1 MSVQKENSVMKQLWS
16 LRSEDPTQYYTLV
29 KMHLSFATDLSTD
42 QCDGLMEEK
51 VESPSGKS
59 SGRWNLTPL
68 IRRLGRPMGN
78 AWRGVMEGAPLTQEG
93 VCQAYQLIHYLNR
106 DYNITQEG
114 LFRKSGSVTR
124 QQELKALLN
133 SGRDLNLDYGN
144 YSAHDCA
151 SVLKNFLADL
161 PEPLLSESHYK
172 IHCKIAEMNQSTLD
186 EEKKEFV
193 QKRQIKALRLLFL
206 LLPHEN
212 YRLLKDLLMLLNRVT
227 KHQDQNKMTSINLG
241 TMFAP
246 PILCPRKMTPN
257 DLQYM
262 SGSLSHSV
270 AFMID
275 HCAKLFQIPIELEYD
290 VRQYW
295 SNKKTLKHQLSKD
308 APTNTIFTFIDRE
321 LTAQANNQ
329 DVTDVALAE
338 LYAYVQSLPDSAK
351 KRRLIKQFNKENGP
365 GTPHL
370 NNSVQKKSD
379 IRVKSLG
386 DSIKRHLFQKSIRG
400 TKNKK
405 ESLSVGRQVSVKRVG
420 SEDLLTS
427 PNPTSPELHMF
438 RQNKDPE
445 TSEMFKAKS
454 LDDLASSMDDC
465 AQPERLVQNQTSI
478 VHPAFHPSSHLLRN
492 LKRAPPTSLSHELV
506 KERLSS
512 TSLDVDAADGM
523 LSPLPAMPSFSLDSS
538 AECLDVTEEE
548 GGNTL
553 TEDSILTSDELSL
566 EMKTSILTGGS
577 DKNVT
582 SPISQA
588 VFKSSIPQRVIM
600 TPRSRIPIIFNS
612 SSSLSGVPIPENLP
626 KAKDTADSPVIP
638 NPCASMDS
646 PARNTRAHHSR
657 SSLQSPSVSVPSL
670 PSVSQNPAVHTEET
684 QMTFSDD
691 STSVNSSLAKSFK
704 ANSMSTLRRT
714 LSSASSTGSLFGSF
728 FKHLSTS
735 SLAVLASRLTSTSSL
750 SAAATADPEDLHEE
764 SLHVE
769 DDENEEANESLSSVF
784 KDYLI
789 NRSILTD
796 KPVDLSADCLHES
809 FDGDEENQPPREM
822 PDALED
828 SRDSA
833 CVVSSSSSTLA
844 SQQVSKASLAS
855 FDSAISVNQLR
866 EPLSESLLYCLDGNY
881 PDPNVCLSKRE
892 EQSGPKSAILQ
903 DQNKIDQ
910 HEVAGLHSCSPNG
923 RQHSLLQNKQ
933 GTPVPVLEKDWQESH
948 NSNQGVLFETS
959 F

>member
-295 SNKKTLKHQLSKD
+295 SNKKTLKHQLSKRSMQD

-386 DSIKRHLFQKSIRG
+386 DSIK
-400 TKNKK
+400 
-405 ESLSVGRQVSVKRVG
+405 
-420 SEDLLTS
+420 
-427 PNPTSPELHMF
+427 
-438 RQNKDPE
+438 
-445 TSEMFKAKS
+445 
-454 LDDLASSMDDC
+454 
-465 AQPERLVQNQTSI
+465 
-478 VHPAFHPSSHLLRN
+478 
-492 LKRAPPTSLSHELV
+492 
-506 KERLSS
+506 
-512 TSLDVDAADGM
+512 
-523 LSPLPAMPSFSLDSS
+523 
-538 AECLDVTEEE
+538 
-548 GGNTL
+548 
-553 TEDSILTSDELSL
+553 
-566 EMKTSILTGGS
+566 
-577 DKNVT
+577 
-582 SPISQA
+582 
-588 VFKSSIPQRVIM
+588 RVIM